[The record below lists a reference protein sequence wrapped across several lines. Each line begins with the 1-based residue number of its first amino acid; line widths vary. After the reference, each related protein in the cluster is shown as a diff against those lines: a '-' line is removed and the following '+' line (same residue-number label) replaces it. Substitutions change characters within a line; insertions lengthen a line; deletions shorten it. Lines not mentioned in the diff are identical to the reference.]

1 MKKILM
7 AMAIGAAFVA
17 TSVSAD
23 PYIGAGLGAA
33 RTDTSN
39 TASKIFVGYQTSEQ
53 LGFQVAYNDFG
64 GYRGGTASAWSIAMV
79 GTMPVNPDW
88 DVSAKLGASENR
100 TTAAGAGSHSDIM
113 WGVGGGYNFN
123 RNVALRL
130 EYENFGKLPTDVLGN
145 RWKVS
150 NWGLNL
156 KYSF

>member
-7 AMAIGAAFVA
+7 ALAISSAFIAVPA
-17 TSVSAD
+17 SAEL
-23 PYIGAGLGAA
+23 YIGAGLGSA

-39 TASKIFVGYQTSEQ
+39 TASKIFVGYQTSEN

-64 GYRGGTASAWSIAMV
+64 GYRGAAATAWSAAMV
-79 GTMPVNPDW
+79 GTMPIDPNW
-88 DVSAKLGASENR
+88 DVSAKVGASENR
-100 TTAAGAGSHSDIM
+100 TTAAGAGRHSDIL

-130 EYENFGKLPTDVLGN
+130 EYENFGKLPTDALGN
-145 RWKVS
+145 RWKAS

-156 KYSF
+156 KYAF